1 MSSPSSWAKELFISI
16 LILTGL
22 NPALA
27 HTNRMVSG
35 LLHLPICLSVTPKN
49 VMVKKK
55 EVGKHMRK
63 IIRIF
68 QKVIKAQL
76 STVISNKKKLIPRSD
91 YAVLFVGPSGA

>member
-1 MSSPSSWAKELFISI
+1 
-16 LILTGL
+16 
-22 NPALA
+22 
-27 HTNRMVSG
+27 
-35 LLHLPICLSVTPKN
+35 
-49 VMVKKK
+49 MVKKK

-91 YAVLFVGPSGA
+91 YAVLFVGPSGAW